1 MIKMMIKM
9 SIKRMTKTI
18 INAKQELMM
27 TLKMIT
33 WIQQYS
39 SDDQDQKA
47 SNVLRGTWKQPSTI
61 SIITLYLYQ
70 RDCSQKMRI

>member
-70 RDCSQKMRI
+70 RDCSQKRRI